1 MSEKFRALSLE
12 NQVPYF
18 VLDKE
23 LYIQSNI
30 DKQDAKVSPNERKLA
45 MQDALQP

>member
-1 MSEKFRALSLE
+1 
-12 NQVPYF
+12 

-30 DKQDAKVSPNERKLA
+30 EKQDAKVSLNERKLA
-45 MQDALQP
+45 L